1 MLKLLIVDDEK
12 IIRETLSKHIPW
24 GKLGI
29 RVIGTAQ
36 NGLEAYDIIMDEY
49 PDIVMTDIKMPGLS
63 GLELLQRIKRL
74 HPEVEFIILSG
85 YGEFEFARE
94 AMQCGVRHYLLKPF
108 KEELII
114 QTIKEVSE
122 EIAQKRIS
130 SDQQHQSPLKH
141 LDSTM
146 LLNILNE
153 GVARDILGKSSDFS
167 LIYAPYHKFLD
178 FENTPYELC
187 YLYFVD
193 ETVLK
198 QTVELIRNFRR
209 EYTPGL
215 SFHILYVHQTLL
227 FFFMSYQLEYSG
239 LDYFMERMQLPEQMI
254 SSQYKRIHYDNLQKL
269 LNDVIWKVKRY
280 EVIYYDNDGALITI
294 CNYRSITKDA
304 EHLTQLLYREDTA
317 AAKNALN
324 ELMTLL
330 SQITDPVFFRQLSS
344 SVLMYSASRCLF
356 FSALNATELLLKLRT
371 LSTTR
376 EMIQVMVPKLHEIF
390 DKYHEVGTKS
400 GGISARI
407 DEYVRNNLSDSNL
420 SLKWIAENY
429 LYMNIDYVSK
439 KFLKETGERFSDYL
453 TRLRIQKAKE
463 LLSGTGSEN
472 DKILSVAE
480 MVGCGNNPKYFSQLF
495 RKVVGMTPSAYI
507 KFISGG
513 NDHDKGEIENKNR
526 PGSL

>member
-1 MLKLLIVDDEK
+1 MIKLLIVDDEK
-12 IIRETLSKHIPW
+12 IIRETLLKHIPW
-24 GKLGI
+24 EALGI

-36 NGLEAYDIIMDEY
+36 NGLEAYDVIMDEY

-94 AMQCGVRHYLLKPF
+94 AMQFGVRHYLLKPF
-108 KEELII
+108 KEEMII
-114 QTIKEVSE
+114 QTVREVSE
-122 EIAQKRIS
+122 EIARKRIS
-130 SDQQHQSPLKH
+130 SVPYNPSPLKH

-153 GVARDILGKSSDFS
+153 GVARDILEEEGNFPS
-167 LIYAPYHKFLD
+167 IYAPYHKFLD

-193 ETVLK
+193 ETILK
-198 QTVELIRNFRR
+198 QIVELIRNFRR

-215 SFHILYVHQTLL
+215 SFHILYVRQTLL

-239 LDYFMERMQLPEQMI
+239 MDHFMEHLKVPGQTV
-254 SSQYKRIHYDNLQKL
+254 SSQYKRLHYDNLQKL
-269 LNDVIWKVKRY
+269 LNDVIRKVKRY
-280 EVIYYDNDGALITI
+280 EIIYYDNDGALITI
-294 CNYRSITKDA
+294 CNYRSITKNA
-304 EHLTQLLYREDTA
+304 EYLTQLIYKEELTD
-317 AAKNALN
+317 AKKALD
-324 ELMTLL
+324 ELMMLFL
-330 SQITDPVFFRQLSS
+330 QITDPVFFRQLSS
-344 SVLMYSASRCLF
+344 SVLMYAASVCPF
-356 FSALNATELLLKLRT
+356 FSALNATELLLKIRALNGT
-371 LSTTR
+371 Q
-376 EMIQVMVPKLHEIF
+376 EMLQVIVPKLHEIF
-390 DKYHEVGTKS
+390 ERYHEAGTKS

-407 DEYVRNNLSDSNL
+407 DEYVKNNLSDCNL

-439 KFLKETGERFSDYL
+439 KFVKETGERFSDYL

-463 LLSGTGSEN
+463 LLSGGGTEN

-495 RKVVGMTPSAYI
+495 RKAVGMTPSAYI

-513 NDHDKGEIENKNR
+513 NKYDTGKTESKDR
-526 PGSL
+526 SGS